1 MPFEITNTIKNTST
15 IRVVDTGTSTI
26 SLNDLRKNPT
36 NEVVTRADI
45 KRVYWSTNG
54 SISIVRNGVPL
65 LALHGSGE
73 MRFDDFGY
81 AIANNNTSSL
91 VITVV
96 TGGSIIVEL
105 SKQATFNV
113 DPNTGQTLWN
123 S

>member
-113 DPNTGQTLWN
+113 DPNTGQTL
-123 S
+123 